1 MFRGIHSVNM
11 DAKGRLAVPAKFRDL
26 LGDASSGQLVVTIDP
41 VARCLAVYPLPY
53 WEEIQSKIEK
63 LPSLNPNAKRMQR
76 LFIGHASDCEL
87 DANGRFLIPPPLR
100 VYASLEKKLVLL
112 GQGQKVE
119 IWSEELW
126 QAQLN
131 SMLEDSDGLDS
142 LPEEMQ
148 SLSF

>member
-11 DAKGRLAVPAKFRDL
+11 DAKGRLAIPAKFREL
-26 LGDASSGQLVVTIDP
+26 LNGASEGQLVITIDP
-41 VARCLAVYPLPY
+41 VARCLAVYPLPQ
-53 WEEIQSKIEK
+53 WEEIQAKIEK

-100 VYASLEKKLVLL
+100 AYASLEKKLVLL

-119 IWSEELW
+119 IWSDELW
-126 QAQLN
+126 QSQLT
-131 SMLEDSDGLDS
+131 SMLEDSDGMES

>member
-1 MFRGIHSVNM
+1 M
-11 DAKGRLAVPAKFRDL
+11 DAKGRLAIPAKFRDL
-26 LGDASSGQLVVTIDP
+26 LAESCGGQLVVTIDP
-41 VARCLAVYPLPY
+41 VERCLAVYPLPQ

-63 LPSLNPNAKRMQR
+63 LPSLNPTAKRMQR

-100 VYASLEKKLVLL
+100 DHAGLEKKLILL

-119 IWSEELW
+119 IWSDELW
-126 QAQLN
+126 QAQLS
-131 SMLEDSDGLDS
+131 SMLEDSDGLDG

>member
-11 DAKGRLAVPAKFRDL
+11 DAKGRLAIPAKFRDL
-26 LGDASSGQLVVTIDP
+26 LAEACGGQLVITIDP
-41 VARCLAVYPLPY
+41 VARCLAVYPLPQ
-53 WEEIQSKIEK
+53 WEVIQAKIEK

-87 DANGRFLIPPPLR
+87 DANGRFLVPPPLR
-100 VYASLEKKLVLL
+100 SHAGLEKKLILL

-119 IWSEELW
+119 IWSDELW
-126 QAQLN
+126 QAQLE
-131 SMLEDSDGLDS
+131 SMLEDSDGLDG

>member
-1 MFRGIHSVNM
+1 M
-11 DAKGRLAVPAKFRDL
+11 DAKGRLAIPAKFREL
-26 LGDASSGQLVVTIDP
+26 LGDASGGQLVITIDP
-41 VARCLAVYPLPY
+41 IALCLAVYPLPQ

-100 VYASLEKKLVLL
+100 AHAKLEKKLVLL

-119 IWSEELW
+119 IWSDELW
-126 QAQLN
+126 QTQLS
-131 SMLEDSDGLDS
+131 SMLEDSDGLDG
-142 LPEEMQ
+142 LPDEMQ

>member
-11 DAKGRLAVPAKFRDL
+11 DAKGRLAIPAKFRESL
-26 LGDASSGQLVVTIDP
+26 NAASSGQLVITIDP

-53 WEEIQSKIEK
+53 WEEIQEKIEK

-100 VYASLEKKLVLL
+100 AYANLDKKLVLL

-119 IWSEELW
+119 VWSDENW
-126 QAQLN
+126 QAQLD
-131 SMLEDSDGLDS
+131 SMLADSDGLDS

>member
-11 DAKGRLAVPAKFRDL
+11 DAKGRLAIPAKVRDL
-26 LGDASSGQLVVTIDP
+26 LNTAAKGQLVITIDP
-41 VARCLAVYPLPY
+41 VARCLAAYPLPQ
-53 WEEIQSKIEK
+53 WEVIQGKIEK

-100 VYASLEKKLVLL
+100 AYAGLDKKLILL

-119 IWSEELW
+119 IWSEENW
-126 QAQLN
+126 QSQLD
-131 SMLEDSDGLDS
+131 SMLADSEGLDG